1 MGLLTFGNRRRAR
14 VVCNGAQS
22 GPRSGNFQL
31 VRFSVARTAAWSL
44 VEHHRLGGWFAARAV
59 VARSGVRAPSRGP
72 ALRVVTSR
80 SSSPHPQGQVVLVK
94 TMRYNHA
101 VHTDAREA
109 WFFFRRTPLARAGDR
124 GRSAP

>member
-1 MGLLTFGNRRRAR
+1 MNFLTNGNGFVQLRQPSPREGRLQWSAERAKLRQLPARALLGGPHCCAVVSRASSP
-14 VVCNGAQS
+14 V
-22 GPRSGNFQL
+22 
-31 VRFSVARTAAWSL
+31 
-44 VEHHRLGGWFAARAV
+44 GGWFAARAV

-80 SSSPHPQGQVVLVK
+80 SSSPHPQRQVVLVK

-109 WFFFRRTPLARAGDR
+109 WFFFHRTPLAR
-124 GRSAP
+124 